1 MASYIYFRVTG
12 SVQGVSFRQTTVQQA
27 NALGLRGWVHN
38 EPDGSVSGEAAG
50 PTEHIQKLRDYLHV
64 GPQQA
69 RVDNVDI
76 MFIKNHDLSQSTLP
90 VPFELRT

>member
-1 MASYIYFRVTG
+1 MSSYIYFRVTG
-12 SVQGVSFRQTTVQQA
+12 TVQGVSFRQSTVQQA
-27 NALGLRGWVHN
+27 NALGLRGWVRN

-50 PTEHIQKLRDYLHV
+50 ATEHIQKLRDYLHH

-90 VPFELRT
+90 VPFELRA

>member
-1 MASYIYFRVTG
+1 MAPSPARRPALPNTFRSCTCWRIV
-12 SVQGVSFRQTTVQQA
+12 
-27 NALGLRGWVHN
+27 ALFLVY
-38 EPDGSVSGEAAG
+38 SCS
-50 PTEHIQKLRDYLHV
+50 RDYLHV

-90 VPFELRT
+90 VPFELRE